1 MKRLLLITLLIGYI
15 YPCVAQDKPI
25 RTEETLE
32 ETVIYKKTT
41 TFRVD
46 GYTYQC
52 DVDDG
57 SQFVTLHNKENKLTY
72 KDIVYKAT
80 EKAYIGSWNSKV
92 VEYDSSMSWQED
104 FIVDQAFTKAM
115 ADEIGKDELSITM
128 LLSPDTGKV
137 IEVYFNFTTFN
148 PYARVPLYVYREIEV
163 KLKEQIQYKPGEVGK
178 QLNHIM
184 LSWMQKPKG
193 KLPPLNPP
201 GPLM

>member
-25 RTEETLE
+25 RTEESLW
-32 ETVIYKKTT
+32 ETIIYKKTT
-41 TFRVD
+41 TFDVD

-57 SQFVTLHNKENKLTY
+57 SQFVTLYNKENKLTY

-92 VEYDSSMSWQED
+92 VEYDSFMSKQAD
-104 FIVDQAFTKAM
+104 RIVDEAFTKAM

-163 KLKEQIQYKPGEVGK
+163 KLKEQIHFKPGEVGK
-178 QLNHIM
+178 QLNYIM
-184 LSWMQKPKG
+184 LSWRQKPKG
-193 KLPPLNPP
+193 KLPPLPPP
-201 GPLM
+201 GSLM

>member
-1 MKRLLLITLLIGYI
+1 MPVSYTHLDVYKRQGYI

-25 RTEETLE
+25 RTEESLW
-32 ETVIYKKTT
+32 ETIIYKKTT
-41 TFRVD
+41 TFDVD

-57 SQFVTLHNKENKLTY
+57 SQFVTLYNKENKLTY

-115 ADEIGKDELSITM
+115 ADEIGKTELMITM
-128 LLSPDTGKV
+128 LLSPNTVSYTHLDVYKRQGLSCFPLSRVTGHCMPSV
-137 IEVYFNFTTFN
+137 CPAY
-148 PYARVPLYVYREIEV
+148 
-163 KLKEQIQYKPGEVGK
+163 
-178 QLNHIM
+178 
-184 LSWMQKPKG
+184 
-193 KLPPLNPP
+193 
-201 GPLM
+201 